1 MTATLTPTQPPT
13 RVPLAAPVRQ
23 LVRWG
28 LGHGLPSL
36 LMKRAAKR
44 GDLQGQLVTRTKGAD
59 PARTL
64 ELVEQVRASGPLHK
78 SAFAYITVSLPVV
91 REVLTSPDFH
101 AGVFA
106 PGDGPLGR
114 LSLWAEE
121 SQRLGP
127 LNPPS
132 LLVVEPPEHTRYR
145 KLVTRVFTVRAV
157 ENLRSRT
164 EEIAHRL
171 LDDLEARAA
180 AGEVVDLVPAY
191 CAALP
196 VTVIAEILGVP
207 EADRQRVLDFGTAA
221 APSLDLGLSL
231 GELRS
236 VEAALDDFR
245 VWLIGHLEHLR
256 AHPADDLLSQL
267 VRIQDEDG
275 GLSQAE
281 LLATAGLVLAAGF
294 ETTVNLLG
302 NGTALLAEHPEQLRR
317 LREDPAL
324 WGNAVDEV
332 LRFDPPVLLTG
343 RTATRETTVAGQRV
357 PAGAVVTTLLAG
369 ANRDPDVFT
378 DPHTFDV
385 ARENARDHV
394 AFSAGRHYCLGAAL
408 ARMEGEVGL
417 RVLHE
422 RFPDLQVQPGGE
434 RRPTR
439 ILRGWETL
447 PVTLR

>member
-1 MTATLTPTQPPT
+1 MTQTPTRARIT
-13 RVPLAAPVRQ
+13 APVRQ
-23 LVRWG
+23 TVRWG
-28 LGHGLPSL
+28 LGHGLPRA
-36 LMKRAAKR
+36 LMRRAAKR
-44 GDLQGQLVTRTKGAD
+44 GDLQGLLDASLRPGMGHLAPGV
-59 PARTL
+59 L
-64 ELVEQVRASGPLHK
+64 ERVRAQGPLHK
-78 SAFAYITVSLPVV
+78 GAFSYITVSHAVV
-91 REVLTSPDFH
+91 RDVLTGNDFRT
-101 AGVFA
+101 GVFT
-106 PGDGPLGR
+106 PGEGLIGR
-114 LSLWAEE
+114 LAQWAEE
-121 SQRLGP
+121 PDQLGP
-127 LNPPS
+127 LSSPS

-145 KLVTRVFTVRAV
+145 KLVTRVFTVKAV
-157 ENLRSRT
+157 ENLRART

-171 LDDLEARAA
+171 LDDLEAQAA

-207 EADRQRVLDFGTAA
+207 EEDRQRVLDFGTAA
-221 APSLDLGLSL
+221 APSLDLGL
-231 GELRS
+231 GFGDLRR
-236 VEAALDDFR
+236 VEAALEDFR
-245 VWLIGHLEHLR
+245 LWLVAHLEHLR
-256 AHPADDLLSQL
+256 ANPADDLLSQL

-275 GLSQAE
+275 GLTQAE

-302 NGTALLAEHPEQLRR
+302 NGTALLDEHPKELLR
-317 LREDPAL
+317 LREDPSL

-332 LRFDPPVLLTG
+332 LRFDPPVFLTG
-343 RTATRETTVAGQRV
+343 RFALRETELAGQRV
-357 PAGAVVTTLLAG
+357 PAGSIVTTILAG
-369 ANRDPDVFT
+369 ANRDPEVFT

-385 ARENARDHV
+385 TRENARDHL

-422 RFPDLQVQPGGE
+422 RFPDLRVQPGGE

>member
-1 MTATLTPTQPPT
+1 MHAGAMTQTPA
-13 RVPLAAPVRQ
+13 RAPLAPVRQ
-23 LVRWG
+23 VVRWG

-36 LMKRAAKR
+36 LMRRAAAR

-59 PARTL
+59 PARTI

-78 SAFAYITVSLPVV
+78 SAFAYITVSQPVV
-91 REVLTSPDFH
+91 REVLTSADFH

-106 PGDGPLGR
+106 PGDGPLGK
-114 LSLWAEE
+114 LALWAEE
-121 SQRLGP
+121 PERIGP

-145 KLVTRVFTVRAV
+145 KLVTRVFTVKAV
-157 ENLRSRT
+157 EGLRART

-221 APSLDLGLSL
+221 APSLDLGLTL
-231 GELRS
+231 GELRQ

-245 VWLIGHLEHLR
+245 HWLIAHLEHLR
-256 AHPADDLLSQL
+256 ANPADDLLSQL

-302 NGTALLAEHPEQLRR
+302 NGTALLAEHPKELLR
-317 LREDPAL
+317 LREDPSL

-343 RTATRETTVAGQRV
+343 RTATRDTTVAGQRV

-369 ANRDPDVFT
+369 ANRDPDVFV

-385 ARENARDHV
+385 TRENARDHV

-408 ARMEGEVGL
+408 ARIEGEVGL
-417 RVLHE
+417 RVLH
-422 RFPDLQVQPGGE
+422 
-434 RRPTR
+434 
-439 ILRGWETL
+439 
-447 PVTLR
+447 